1 VLIGKNRHLRRR
13 AVIGLLLAASLTL
26 LTLSF
31 RQGSEGAIGAIQ
43 RGALA
48 ITAPFS
54 SATTRVTKPFVDAWN
69 WTSGLVD
76 ARSENAKL
84 KNELEIANAANQ
96 TLQQVQSE
104 LAQDNLL
111 LHFTQNSQIAAQYP
125 FVGATV
131 TRQVPNAYSQTITIN
146 VGSGGGVAVGDPV
159 VAPAGSSN
167 LFAGLVGRVTTVTA
181 NASSVELILDPDT
194 AVSARV
200 QGGTVRGVAVPNPGN
215 PGVLDLQM
223 VPQAE
228 QVKPNQVV
236 VTAGLQPNRQGLQA
250 LLPAGIPIGLVT
262 SVSQSDLNDVFK
274 GIEVTP
280 FVDFGSLDRVLVLK
294 VVKTP

>member
-1 VLIGKNRHLRRR
+1 MQLN
-13 AVIGLLLAASLTL
+13 AV
-26 LTLSF
+26 
-31 RQGSEGAIGAIQ
+31 
-43 RGALA
+43 
-48 ITAPFS
+48 
-54 SATTRVTKPFVDAWN
+54 K
-69 WTSGLVD
+69 
-76 ARSENAKL
+76 
-84 KNELEIANAANQ
+84 
-96 TLQQVQSE
+96 SE

-111 LHFTQNSQIAAQYP
+111 LHFTENSQIAAQYP

-131 TRQVPNAYSQTITIN
+131 TRQVPNAYSQTITVN
-146 VGSGGGVAVGDPV
+146 VGSSGGVAVGDPV
-159 VAPAGSSN
+159 VAPAGSSD

-236 VTAGLQPNRQGLQA
+236 VTAGLQANRQGLQA

-262 SVSQSDLNDVFK
+262 SVSQSDLNDVYK

>member
-1 VLIGKNRHLRRR
+1 
-13 AVIGLLLAASLTL
+13 
-26 LTLSF
+26 
-31 RQGSEGAIGAIQ
+31 
-43 RGALA
+43 
-48 ITAPFS
+48 
-54 SATTRVTKPFVDAWN
+54 VDAWN

-84 KNELEIANAANQ
+84 KDELAQANAAN
-96 TLQQVQSE
+96 VQLNAVKS
-104 LAQDNLL
+104 LLIQDNQL

-131 TRQVPNAYSQTITIN
+131 TRQVPNAYSQTITVN
-146 VGSGGGVAVGDPV
+146 VGSAAGVAVGDPV
-159 VAPAGSSN
+159 VAPAGSSD
-167 LFAGLVGRVTTVTA
+167 LFAGLIGRVTTVTP

-200 QGGTVRGVAVPNPGN
+200 QGGTVRGVAVPNAGN

-236 VTAGLQPNRQGLQA
+236 VTAGLQPNRQNLQA

-262 SVSQSDLNDVFK
+262 SVSQSDLNNVFK

>member
-1 VLIGKNRHLRRR
+1 
-13 AVIGLLLAASLTL
+13 VIGLLLAASLTL

-84 KNELEIANAANQ
+84 KDELAQANAAN
-96 TLQQVQSE
+96 VQLNAVKS
-104 LAQDNLL
+104 LLIQDNQL

-131 TRQVPNAYSQTITIN
+131 TRQVPNAYSQTITVN
-146 VGSGGGVAVGDPV
+146 VGSAAGVAVGDPV
-159 VAPAGSSN
+159 VAPAGSSD
-167 LFAGLVGRVTTVTA
+167 LFAGLIGRVTTVTP

-200 QGGTVRGVAVPNPGN
+200 QGGTVRGVAVPNAGN

-236 VTAGLQPNRQGLQA
+236 VTAGLQPNRQNLQA

-262 SVSQSDLNDVFK
+262 SVSQSDLNNVFK